1 MFKREAAPKL
11 YEFVGQPCRNFNIL
25 GQTSLIDPLD
35 GKEKH
40 VLSNFALGG
49 TGTVVIIDTLTGE
62 GEQHELPIGNGAWG
76 IVNWNNEKLVI
87 GTCVEQAY
95 LHVLDLRTR
104 TWAEPLKSI
113 GESYFWKM
121 GLGSDGKVYGGT
133 YPGCSLMQYDPATHT
148 LVNLGKV
155 SENPKNLYSRPV
167 WGEAPGYIF
176 VYYGFDTKGLKV
188 YDIAKGTFQEFGRPE
203 AEIREI
209 NDRFICTRT
218 NGQLD
223 FYDPQTLQ
231 PLDDAGLADQLKPSK
246 ITLANGQQLPFI
258 ELEDDRLAS
267 FRGQD
272 YFIVDKPSS
281 PQDYD
286 TPQPIALAQI
296 PAKAPVTEIFT
307 LVEDPKGQIWGAS
320 GFGQTI
326 FRFDPATGEYWN
338 SSSVCNEGGE
348 VYGMVF
354 VGDRLFTASYVGGD
368 HTVYDPDQPWD
379 QLNNVNPHTLR
390 SVGPQ
395 LIRPEGRSVLGPD
408 GGIWTGWSANYGV
421 YGGGLSRVDP
431 ETLEVESWYDPIPE
445 RAIASVAA
453 DDQYVYFTTHSGT
466 SGLATRHDI
475 PWQLGIWE
483 PGKGLID
490 QYDYPASPNETFGIA
505 ASQGK
510 VAFAAGTEIHIFDV
524 AERKV
529 VHTVSVSQPCLW
541 LLKLD
546 DEHVAAFCGDELIRI
561 HLHSG
566 EASLLSLLPGTIRA
580 ATLTAAGD
588 IYFSVRTSLYVIRA
602 RELSQLN

>member
-1 MFKREAAPKL
+1 
-11 YEFVGQPCRNFNIL
+11 
-25 GQTSLIDPLD
+25 
-35 GKEKH
+35 
-40 VLSNFALGG
+40 
-49 TGTVVIIDTLTGE
+49 
-62 GEQHELPIGNGAWG
+62 
-76 IVNWNNEKLVI
+76 
-87 GTCVEQAY
+87 
-95 LHVLDLRTR
+95 
-104 TWAEPLKSI
+104 
-113 GESYFWKM
+113 
-121 GLGSDGKVYGGT
+121 
-133 YPGCSLMQYDPATHT
+133 MQYDPATHT

-155 SENPKNLYSRPV
+155 SDNPKNLYSRPV
-167 WGEAPGYIF
+167 WGEAPGFIF

-209 NDRFICTRT
+209 NDRFICTQT
-218 NGQLD
+218 EGQLD
-223 FYDPQTLQ
+223 FYDPRTLQ

-258 ELEDDRLAS
+258 ELEDGRLAS

-272 YFIVDKPSS
+272 YFIVDKPSN

-307 LVEDPKGQIWGAS
+307 LVEDPKGRIWGAS

-379 QLNNVNPHTLR
+379 QLNNVNPRTLR
-390 SVGPQ
+390 SVGPR
-395 LIRPEGRSVLGPD
+395 LIRPEGRSVRGPD

-421 YGGGLSRVDP
+421 YGGGLSRVDT
-431 ETLEVESWYDPIPE
+431 ETLEVENWYDPIPE

-466 SGLATRHDI
+466 SGLSTRHDI

-490 QYDYPASPNETFGIA
+490 QYDYPASPNDTYGIA

-510 VAFAAGTEIHIFDV
+510 VAFAAGVEIHIFDV

-529 VHTVSVSQPCLW
+529 VHTVAVSQPCLW

-566 EASLLSLLPGTIRA
+566 GSV
-580 ATLTAAGD
+580 LTVSAAGND
-588 IYFSVRTSLYVIRA
+588 SSGYTDGRRRHLLLRYDFVVRHQGPGLERA
-602 RELSQLN
+602 ELTLAGKDEAIVHIKTPSGLVTGRRFVSIAAMPLARRCPLFRGACRGLRIAAVVAGTLRIALAQRQRDAERVSGLEAEGVALREIFAVPPGVNDGDVADA